1 MNCDNHNNQTV
12 GEWSDDIID
21 RMALKLKGS
30 QRNLTASLKKADQNE
45 VVNIVAEFLPE
56 PIQDAF
62 FMSDVFKKR
71 AQKIE
76 FMLTIT
82 PNRKTLTQL
91 ESFKALN
98 I

>member
-1 MNCDNHNNQTV
+1 MTWTLTHNNQTV

-30 QRNLTASLKKADQNE
+30 KKSHSVSEKRGQNE

-62 FMSDVFKKR
+62 LS
-71 AQKIE
+71 
-76 FMLTIT
+76 
-82 PNRKTLTQL
+82 
-91 ESFKALN
+91 
-98 I
+98 

>member
-1 MNCDNHNNQTV
+1 MTWTLTHNNQTV

-30 QRNLTASLKKADQNE
+30 KKSYSVSEKRDQNE

-62 FMSDVFKKR
+62 LS
-71 AQKIE
+71 
-76 FMLTIT
+76 
-82 PNRKTLTQL
+82 
-91 ESFKALN
+91 
-98 I
+98 